1 MFYSIQYDSLVPG
14 TKYKIDNFIG
24 IYIKTDGIFLK
35 FYMLQRQDIQRFRFF
50 KITCNFYQ
58 FIPQNPQWQMER
70 RSVNMII
77 QRIIGDEC
85 FIW

>member
-1 MFYSIQYDSLVPG
+1 MFQIIQHHNLVSG
-14 TKYKIDNFIG
+14 TKYKMDDFIG

-35 FYMLQRQDIQRFRFF
+35 FYHLNRQDMQRFKFF

-77 QRIIGDEC
+77 QRIIGDEY